1 MTPRPV
7 RPARGRPLRVPATV
21 SVPAPG
27 PDPVSSSAT
36 APAPTPKA
44 DPVSPSG
51 VDRGSSPKTHP
62 VSSPKAHPASPP
74 ETDPVAAAA
83 DPGGPEPHHDLFHTS
98 ASNGGL
104 GLPAARTWDGLRAT
118 APAGATLEELS
129 AAVGFTPPT
138 IAKHLKALAAFRLA
152 EQRGPRWHP
161 TDAHPTPSGT
171 AAAP

>member
-1 MTPRPV
+1 M
-7 RPARGRPLRVPATV
+7 
-21 SVPAPG
+21 
-27 PDPVSSSAT
+27 SSSE
-36 APAPTPKA
+36 
-44 DPVSPSG
+44 
-51 VDRGSSPKTHP
+51 THP
-62 VSSPKAHPASPP
+62 VSSSGA
-74 ETDPVAAAA
+74 DPVAAPA
-83 DPGGPEPHHDLFHTS
+83 DPSVPGPHHDLFHTS
-98 ASNGGL
+98 ARNGGL

-161 TDAHPTPSGT
+161 TDTHPAPSGT

>member
-1 MTPRPV
+1 MNMTPRPV
-7 RPARGRPLRVPATV
+7 GPARGRSVRVPAAM

-27 PDPVSSSAT
+27 PDPVW
-36 APAPTPKA
+36 PAQS
-44 DPVSPSG
+44 DPVSSAE
-51 VDRGSSPKTHP
+51 THP
-62 VSSPKAHPASPP
+62 VSSSGA
-74 ETDPVAAAA
+74 DPVAAAA
-83 DPGGPEPHHDLFHTS
+83 DPSGPEPHHDLFHTS
-98 ASNGGL
+98 VRNGGL

-161 TDAHPTPSGT
+161 TDTHPAPSGT

>member
-1 MTPRPV
+1 MNMTPRPV

-27 PDPVSSSAT
+27 PDPVSPSAT
-36 APAPTPKA
+36 APAPTPK
-44 DPVSPSG
+44 
-51 VDRGSSPKTHP
+51 THP
-62 VSSPKAHPASPP
+62 VSSPGPH
-74 ETDPVAAAA
+74 PVAAAA

>member
-7 RPARGRPLRVPATV
+7 GPARGRPLRVPATV

-36 APAPTPKA
+36 APAPTPK
-44 DPVSPSG
+44 
-51 VDRGSSPKTHP
+51 THP
-62 VSSPKAHPASPP
+62 VSSP

>member
-21 SVPAPG
+21 SVPAPV
-27 PDPVSSSAT
+27 PDPVSPSAT
-36 APAPTPKA
+36 APAPT
-44 DPVSPSG
+44 
-51 VDRGSSPKTHP
+51 
-62 VSSPKAHPASPP
+62 PKAHPASPP

>member
-1 MTPRPV
+1 MNMTPRPV
-7 RPARGRPLRVPATV
+7 GPARGRPLRVPATV

-36 APAPTPKA
+36 APAPTPK
-44 DPVSPSG
+44 
-51 VDRGSSPKTHP
+51 THP
-62 VSSPKAHPASPP
+62 VSSP